1 VTPDPR
7 TTDARRFRRVLVLTL
22 LAYGAAGV
30 AIHVIKAPPALEWQ
44 NPKYRVA
51 ELLLRSEEDA
61 RRKAEEEA
69 RKRAEE
75 EAKKRAEEVE
85 RRKAEEEARKLA
97 DAEAR
102 KKAEE
107 EARKRAEE
115 EARRR
120 AEEEARRK
128 AEDEA
133 RRLADAEARKKA
145 QAEAQQRAEEE
156 ARRQAE
162 EAARRKAAEALRQAE
177 LDRQRAVEEARRQ
190 AEEAQRQAQ
199 EAQRQAEEAR
209 VRAAEEAK
217 RQAEEVARQQA
228 AAEARRL
235 ADEEA
240 RRKAEEEARRQAE
253 EAARLARIRAALE
266 ERRRREEQ
274 QRRDTEAAMSAG
286 LMGGLQAPD
295 ESIKEF
301 LPESQKPLVGSP
313 EGTLLG
319 GETPT
324 PKPDASKAP
333 APGGGIPQAD
343 LADIDQLL
351 GNLEDMEGID
361 KILGD
366 EAADQPAS
374 KEEILAFLQ
383 DVAAG
388 RVSGPMV
395 ARSTTVVE
403 SPFRILGE
411 VGGVSVRKAD
421 EITRIILSHRAELS
435 DMYGKALVTN
445 PGFSGVVTVQMVI
458 RADGSVRAARVVTSN
473 TKVPGFD
480 QAVVGRVLTWRFPAV
495 ATGEVT
501 GVYPFRFSE
510 AR

>member
-7 TTDARRFRRVLVLTL
+7 STDARRFRRVLVLTL
-22 LAYGAAGV
+22 LAYGAAGAGFYV
-30 AIHVIKAPPALEWQ
+30 AHAPPAMEWQ

-51 ELLLRSEEDA
+51 QLLLRSDED
-61 RRKAEEEA
+61 
-69 RKRAEE
+69 
-75 EAKKRAEEVE
+75 
-85 RRKAEEEARKLA
+85 
-97 DAEAR
+97 AR

-107 EARKRAEE
+107 EAKRKAEEAARQRAEE
-115 EARRR
+115 EAKRR
-120 AEEEARRK
+120 AEEEARRLAEAEARKKAAEKAARQRAEEEAKRK
-128 AEDEA
+128 AEEEA
-133 RRLADAEARKKA
+133 RRLAEEEARKKA
-145 QAEAQQRAEEE
+145 QAEARQRAEEEAQRQAEEE

-162 EAARRKAAEALRQAE
+162 
-177 LDRQRAVEEARRQ
+177 
-190 AEEAQRQAQ
+190 

-217 RQAEEVARQQA
+217 RRAEEQARQQA
-228 AAEARRL
+228 EAEARRQ
-235 ADEEA
+235 AEEEA
-240 RRKAEEEARRQAE
+240 RKKAEEEARRQAE
-253 EAARLARIRAALE
+253 EALRLARIRAALE
-266 ERRRREEQ
+266 EKRRREEE
-274 QRRDTEAAMSAG
+274 QRRNTEAALSAG
-286 LMGGLQAPD
+286 LMAGMESMD
-295 ESIKEF
+295 ENVREI
-301 LPESQKPLVGSP
+301 LPESQKPLVASP
-313 EGTLLG
+313 EVTPPG
-319 GETPT
+319 GEPAA
-324 PKPDASKAP
+324 PKPGAGQIDGTKAP
-333 APGGGIPQAD
+333 APGGGIPQAN

-366 EAADQPAS
+366 QAAAEPAS

-395 ARSTTVVE
+395 AHATTVVE

-421 EITRIILSHRAELS
+421 EITAIILSHRVELAALYS
-435 DMYGKALVTN
+435 KALVRN

-458 RADGSVRAARVVTSN
+458 GPDGAVRDARVVAST

-480 QAVVGRVLTWRFPAV
+480 QAVVGRVVTWRFPVV
-495 ATGEVT
+495 AAGEVT

>member
-1 VTPDPR
+1 MTPDPR
-7 TTDARRFRRVLVLTL
+7 STDARRFRRVLVLTL

-30 AIHVIKAPPALEWQ
+30 GVYVAKAPPAFEGQ
-44 NPKYRVA
+44 NPRHRIA
-51 ELLLRSEEDA
+51 QLLLRSDEDA

-69 RKRAEE
+69 KRRADE
-75 EAKKRAEEVE
+75 EAKKQAQEEARKLAEAEARKQAEEAA
-85 RRKAEEEARKLA
+85 RRKAEEEARRIA
-97 DAEAR
+97 D
-102 KKAEE
+102 E
-107 EARKRAEE
+107 EAREKAQAEALQQADE
-115 EARRR
+115 EARRQ

-128 AEDEA
+128 AEEA
-133 RRLADAEARKKA
+133 LH
-145 QAEAQQRAEEE
+145 QAELERQRAAEEALRQAEQARIEAEQARVRAAEE

-162 EAARRKAAEALRQAE
+162 EQ
-177 LDRQRAVEEARRQ
+177 
-190 AEEAQRQAQ
+190 
-199 EAQRQAEEAR
+199 
-209 VRAAEEAK
+209 
-217 RQAEEVARQQA
+217 ARQQA

-240 RRKAEEEARRQAE
+240 RKKADEEARRQAE

-266 ERRRREEQ
+266 ERRRREEE
-274 QRRDTEAAMSAG
+274 QRKNTEAAMSAG
-286 LMGGLQAPD
+286 LMAGMEAPD

-301 LPESQKPLVGSP
+301 LPESRKPLVGSP

-319 GETPT
+319 GAAPA
-324 PKPDASKAP
+324 PKPEAAKPA

-366 EAADQPAS
+366 EAADEPAS
-374 KEEILAFLQ
+374 KEEILAFLK

-395 ARSTTVVE
+395 ARATTVVE

-411 VGGVSVRKAD
+411 VGGVSVRKAE
-421 EITRIILSHRAELS
+421 EITRIILSHRAELA
-435 DMYGKALVTN
+435 DLYGKALVRN
-445 PGFSGVVTVQMVI
+445 PGFAGVVTVQMVI
-458 RADGSVRAARVVTSN
+458 GADGTVRDARVVASN
-473 TKVPGFD
+473 TRVPGFD
-480 QAVVGRVLTWRFPAV
+480 QAVVGRVVTWRFPAV
-495 ATGEVT
+495 AAGEVT